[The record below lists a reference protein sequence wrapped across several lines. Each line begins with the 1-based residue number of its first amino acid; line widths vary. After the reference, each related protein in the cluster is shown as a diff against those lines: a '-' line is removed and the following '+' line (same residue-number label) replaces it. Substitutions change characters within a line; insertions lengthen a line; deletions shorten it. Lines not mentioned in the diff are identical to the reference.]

1 MYVDG
6 RVPASR
12 DMTKGVLSTSDSPL
26 HVPSGDA
33 GASNKRAIPLQVQ
46 VWGKLQGKAV
56 GLKLGVRATPKAL
69 RRGDAL
75 PLHGVF
81 APWVNRTPLR

>member
-26 HVPSGDA
+26 HVPRGDA
-33 GASNKRAIPLQVQ
+33 GASNKRAISADFCTVPAEKKFYQ
-46 VWGKLQGKAV
+46 
-56 GLKLGVRATPKAL
+56 
-69 RRGDAL
+69 
-75 PLHGVF
+75 
-81 APWVNRTPLR
+81 